1 MGVGTLQR
9 AYVNLGGTVANIAA
23 IRWGFRC
30 PVGAYDNIAAAVGV
44 NLVTDADR
52 SGITYGANAP
62 RPVRIRISYKVPSA
76 GGGGAGGT
84 ANDVSRSVKRFCEPD
99 KLNGAMFGSLNG
111 LKLKVID
118 MDDGGSSEYDIDS
131 ATLA

>member
-9 AYVNLGGTVANIAA
+9 AYINLGGTVANIAA

-30 PVGAYDNIAAAVGV
+30 PQGAYDNIAAAVGV

-52 SGITYGANAP
+52 SGITYGTNAP
-62 RPVRIRISYKVPSA
+62 RPVRIRISYKVPAA

-84 ANDVSRSVKRFCEPD
+84 ANDVARSVKRFCEPD

-118 MDDGGSSEYDIDS
+118 MDDGGSSEYDIDR